1 MKVLTFYDE
10 DEGLRLGVVRG
21 DEVIDV
27 ARAAEALG
35 VADVPATPPAFYE
48 MGSAAVAALEALLD
62 KVDDAGAQ
70 YVRYTKTLKLGPLA
84 PSPGKILCVG
94 LNYQS
99 HAEESAMDIPEE
111 PVLFSKFNNALAA
124 HGQVISL
131 PPLAQEYD
139 YEAELALVIGRR
151 AKDVSTA
158 EALDYV
164 LGYCNANDL
173 SARDLQF
180 RTGQWLIGK
189 TLDGFLPVGPHL
201 VTADEVG
208 DPQNLS
214 IRCWRNGKLVQDSN
228 TGDMIFSIK
237 EIIAHSSRLM
247 TLEPG
252 DLIIT
257 GTPEGVVFGAAE
269 KNWLRAGEEVA
280 VEVEGLGRLRNTF
293 SQP

>member
-1 MKVLTFYDE
+1 MKILTFYGE

-21 DEVIDV
+21 EEVIDV
-27 ARAAEALG
+27 AKAAGALG
-35 VADVPATPPAFYE
+35 VAGVPATPSEFYE
-48 MGSAAVAALEALLD
+48 MGSATVTALETLLD
-62 KVDDAGAQ
+62 KVDDAEAR
-70 YVRYTKTLKLGPLA
+70 YSRYAKTVRLGPAA

-94 LNYQS
+94 LNYRS
-99 HAEESAMDIPEE
+99 HAEESAMDIPSE

-124 HGQVISL
+124 HEQVIEL
-131 PPLAQEYD
+131 PPVAQEYD
-139 YEAELALVIGRR
+139 YEVELALVIGRQ
-151 AKDVSTA
+151 AKNVSES

-189 TLDGFLPVGPHL
+189 TLDGFLPVGPWL
-201 VTADEVG
+201 VTADEIA
-208 DPQNLS
+208 DPQDLRV
-214 IRCWRNGKLVQDSN
+214 RCWRNGKLVQDS
-228 TGDMIFSIK
+228 TTADMIFSIA
-237 EIIAHSSRLM
+237 EIVAHCSRLM

-269 KNWLRAGEEVA
+269 KNWLRAGEEVV